1 MIGLEILALV
11 LVAAY
16 TVLRAR
22 FGPEPRRFLSRA
34 ALLVVASWVAE
45 DTVIIAYGFY
55 RYSPLWTI
63 FVHRVPLAVILIWP
77 CVIHS
82 QWDICRYLLRH
93 RDEPGGRGAAW
104 WPVPA
109 AGAALVLCD
118 ASLIEPIAVQAGL
131 WEWTR
136 PGFFDVP
143 PIGIIGWALFAG
155 LCLLLLERSERRGGS
170 VWQGA
175 AVILVAPVGTHG
187 LLLGLWW
194 GALRWVSTELSPW
207 PFVVLA
213 WALSLAL
220 TAAAV
225 RTRAK
230 ERVPPAEMWIRV
242 PATLYFLVLLFV
254 FGRHELALVLYA
266 FAFAPPYI
274 ALTRWPVSLRR
285 AWLGLSPDV

>member
-1 MIGLEILALV
+1 MMGLEILALI
-11 LVAAY
+11 LVACYA
-16 TVLRAR
+16 VLRAR
-22 FGPEPRRFLSRA
+22 LGPEPRRFLVRA
-34 ALLVVASWVAE
+34 ALVVVASWVAE
-45 DTVIIAYGFY
+45 DTVIVAYGFY
-55 RYSPLWTI
+55 RYSPEWTV

-93 RDEPGGRGAAW
+93 QAGRRAAW
-104 WPVPA
+104 SVPV
-109 AGAALVLCD
+109 AGAALVLAD

-155 LCLLLLERSERRGGS
+155 LCLALLERSERRGGS
-170 VWQGA
+170 VWEGA
-175 AVILVAPVGTHG
+175 AVILVAPAGTHG

-207 PFVVLA
+207 PFVAGA

-220 TAAAV
+220 AAAAV
-225 RTRAK
+225 RARAK

-242 PATLYFLVLLFV
+242 PAALYFLVLLIV
-254 FGRHELALVLYA
+254 FGRHKLPLVLYA
-266 FAFAPPYI
+266 LAFAPPYI
-274 ALTRWPVSLRR
+274 ALTRWPASLRR
-285 AWLGLSPDV
+285 GVAARPEA